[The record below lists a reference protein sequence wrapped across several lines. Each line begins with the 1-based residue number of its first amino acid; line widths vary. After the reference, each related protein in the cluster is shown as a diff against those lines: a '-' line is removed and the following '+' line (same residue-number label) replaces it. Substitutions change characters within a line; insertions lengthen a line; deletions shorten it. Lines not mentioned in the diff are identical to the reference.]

1 VGSVWCHHRE
11 VPLLTAFMIV
21 KNESG
26 RVERAIASVAGLVD
40 EVVVYDTGSTDDTVD
55 RARAAGAVVRLGF
68 WDDDFSRARNE
79 SIAMGRSDWMLMVDA
94 DEEFVATSEQIT
106 LMRDTLPTLQAGQV
120 IGLRTMLVE
129 GMRTEAHQA
138 GFKRSR
144 ILPRSARFRNRLH
157 EEVDLVDGTA
167 PAVVEIDGPVFS
179 HYGYQ
184 ADMAGRYERNAR
196 ILRTA
201 IEEAETADSRD
212 EAEFQLGRTYFAAG
226 DHVRASEAFRA
237 VIDRNGAPQL
247 VALSR
252 LFLMPMVFAVDG
264 SAAARQVVEPLMV
277 SGGPEGAAAR
287 WLLAGIAP
295 AQEIPELLGGVSH
308 VDFVYFQATGDEV
321 GAMRAFGLAACGEH
335 DAAARVV
342 RGLSAP
348 QGAVRSWWVASLA
361 ASRGDV
367 SLADWLTSRVGAE
380 DVTFVVESLAA
391 GPGAGMVDV
400 ASVLWA
406 RFGAVPALVVLLAG
420 PVARGGFFAAF
431 CARLL
436 LAEAGALGA
445 GDPLEHLLASDHGD
459 VADRLLAA
467 VVLDELD
474 PVGVSRVD
482 AVLPEVKHDQVGAV
496 LDAVRGVVPARVP
509 DLEVALGVGS
519 RPETEP
525 VPMAGSV
532 RGHDREVPLLTA
544 VMIVK
549 NEAGRVER
557 AIASVAGLVDE
568 VVVYDTGSTDDTVER
583 ARAAGAVVQLGYWDD
598 DFSRARNESIAM
610 ARSEWVMVLDADEEL
625 VATPDEIAE
634 VRSLLA
640 TLDADQMVKV
650 GARNVVDEFAGA
662 LSAPFSI
669 RRIMHR
675 TSRYQRRVH
684 ELPLCADGSDPRDI
698 ELDGLWFRHSGYA
711 GDQTEK
717 RVRNARIA
725 NQRLVEAATDGERD
739 LAELERAR
747 ALWANGDHEQFRVT
761 VRQLIDTSAF
771 PEVVAVARVLLATVV
786 GPHEGATMV
795 YETVAPL
802 LGTSPAADTA
812 ARYLMATMASPAE
825 AVALLDGVVDVAF
838 GYLFASADQV
848 ASLRVYALQA
858 SGDAAGAAA
867 VVAVMDDP
875 CGQAR
880 CWWAACNQ
888 AAAGDTGLATRLA
901 GRLSADQL
909 NSAAASLARGPGAGL
924 VEVVEVLRAHVGL
937 QPILVTLLAGP
948 AARGGFFAAFRA
960 RFVLAE
966 AGALDSGDPLEHLL
980 AAGYGDVA
988 DRLLAAL
995 VLDEIEPVDV
1005 PRVDAVLPEVEP
1017 EQIDAVLQAVA
1028 GVLPGRVD
1036 ALRARLGSRAVEA
1049 DSTSDMRPRPRP
1061 VVALIGPKDARKEA
1075 RRRLRSIDLVEYPVW
1090 SDLPAGPAVC
1100 VDARRLD
1107 YLSPG
1112 AIASLWAGLDS
1123 GAALVVPASNIG
1135 PWPLC
1140 GLDSPRGGATMAELE
1155 RHAERIRDRGA
1166 DELADAASPL
1176 PAVFAVADA
1185 AQLTH
1190 CPRRVGDVAVTA
1202 PIMASVWC
1210 HHRATVLLSATMIV
1224 KNEAHN
1230 IEAAIR
1236 SLDGFADEV
1245 VIYDTG
1251 STDDTVAIARRLG
1264 ASVRVGFWDDDF
1276 ARARN
1281 EACAMMRGE
1290 WFLFHDGDDRL
1301 TGDARAR
1308 ARLRE
1313 VLPTISDDTSV
1324 LLELHNL
1331 LDATTGETAPYFW
1344 TKRIFSRQVRW
1355 RHRIHETAVLPD
1367 GSLPD
1372 EVRVPGFPVLH
1383 VGYAGGMGDR
1393 LQRNLRLAEMR
1404 CAEAPAGERYLAE
1417 FELART
1423 LVALGRIEDAAV
1435 RFGGVIDLSPDSV
1448 EGMCSRLFAARLVG
1462 ANGLPELGATILEPL
1477 LDFEGIEVRE
1487 AARYIAS
1494 ELTNDQHRIAE
1505 LLEGISEVNWMYI
1518 RVTPEEVEARRQ
1530 CDTLP
1535 VA

>member
-1 VGSVWCHHRE
+1 
-11 VPLLTAFMIV
+11 
-21 KNESG
+21 
-26 RVERAIASVAGLVD
+26 
-40 EVVVYDTGSTDDTVD
+40 
-55 RARAAGAVVRLGF
+55 
-68 WDDDFSRARNE
+68 
-79 SIAMGRSDWMLMVDA
+79 MLMVDA
-94 DEEFVATSEQIT
+94 DEELVATPDEIASLRES
-106 LMRDTLPTLQAGQV
+106 LLSLRPDHV
-120 IGLRTMLVE
+120 VCLRTSNVIDSFAGRVASGYFMRRVVHRSLQYQLRIHEKAVLADGADPQMVE
-129 GMRTEAHQA
+129 ME
-138 GFKRSR
+138 
-144 ILPRSARFRNRLH
+144 
-157 EEVDLVDGTA
+157 
-167 PAVVEIDGPVFS
+167 GPWFS
-179 HYGYQ
+179 HYGYTDGLD
-184 ADMAGRYERNAR
+184 ARAERNVRIAEKRLAEATDPEERDRAELERGRALALQGRLDEAR
-196 ILRTA
+196 DVLRGLALEAASGLVMVDARHMLVLLGLVDADEARRLLVSIVTA
-201 IEEAETADSRD
+201 GNGLEALSESVAATKYLLATISPPAET
-212 EAEFQLGRTYFAAG
+212 
-226 DHVRASEAFRA
+226 
-237 VIDRNGAPQL
+237 
-247 VALSR
+247 LS
-252 LFLMPMVFAVDG
+252 LL
-264 SAAARQVVEPLMV
+264 
-277 SGGPEGAAAR
+277 EG
-287 WLLAGIAP
+287 
-295 AQEIPELLGGVSH
+295 
-308 VDFVYFQATGDEV
+308 
-321 GAMRAFGLAACGEH
+321 
-335 DAAARVV
+335 
-342 RGLSAP
+342 
-348 QGAVRSWWVASLA
+348 
-361 ASRGDV
+361 
-367 SLADWLTSRVGAE
+367 
-380 DVTFVVESLAA
+380 VVESRYGLVWVSADGVRSVRLWALVSLGDSEGAFAVAAEMNQPFLQPHCWWSACLFAAQGDTVLAQWLVERLPDDQLNAAVEALAA
-391 GPGAGMVDV
+391 GPGVGMIDV
-400 ASVLWA
+400 VSVLWG
-406 RFGAVPALVVLLAG
+406 RFGSVPALVVLLAG

-431 CARLL
+431 RARLL

-482 AVLPEVKHDQVGAV
+482 AVLPEVKPDQVGAV
-496 LDAVRGVVPARVP
+496 LDAVRGVVPGRVP

-519 RPETEP
+519 RPETAMEP
-525 VPMAGSV
+525 APTAGSV
-532 RGHDREVPLLTA
+532 WGHDHEVPLLTA

-568 VVVYDTGSTDDTVER
+568 VVVYDTGSTDDTVEL

-634 VRSLLA
+634 VRSMLA
-640 TLDADQMVKV
+640 ALDPDQMVKV

-771 PEVVAVARVLLATVV
+771 PEVVAVARILLATVV

-795 YETVAPL
+795 HETVAPL

-812 ARYLMATMASPAE
+812 ARYLMATTASPAE

-858 SGDAAGAAA
+858 SGDAAGAVD
-867 VVAVMDDP
+867 VVAAMDDP

-924 VEVVEVLRAHVGL
+924 VEVVDVLRVHVGL

-966 AGALDSGDPLEHLL
+966 AGALDAGDPLEQLL
-980 AAGYGDVA
+980 SAGYGDAA

-1017 EQIDAVLQAVA
+1017 EQIDGVLQAVA

-1036 ALRARLGSRAVEA
+1036 ELRARLRSNAVEA
-1049 DSTSDMRPRPRP
+1049 DGTADVRPRPRP
-1061 VVALIGPKDARKEA
+1061 VVALIGPKDIRKEA
-1075 RRRLRSIDLVEYPVW
+1075 RRRLRGIDLVEYPVW
-1090 SDLPAGPAVC
+1090 SGLPAGPAVC

-1135 PWPLC
+1135 AWPLC
-1140 GLDSPRGGATMAELE
+1140 GLDSPRGGATVAELDE
-1155 RHAERIRDRGA
+1155 HAERIRDRGV

-1185 AQLTH
+1185 AQLTRS
-1190 CPRRVGDVAVTA
+1190 PRTVGDVAVTA

-1264 ASVRVGFWDDDF
+1264 ASVRVGHWDDDF

-1308 ARLRE
+1308 VRLRE
-1313 VLPTISDDTSV
+1313 VLPTINDNTAV

-1331 LDATTGETAPYFW
+1331 LDAATGETAPYFW
-1344 TKRIFSRQVRW
+1344 TKRIFPRQMRW
-1355 RHRIHETAVLPD
+1355 RHRIHEMAVLPD

-1372 EVRVPGFPVLH
+1372 EVRVADFPVLH
-1383 VGYAGGMGDR
+1383 VGYAGGMGER
-1393 LQRNLRLAEMR
+1393 LDRNLRLAEMR
-1404 CAEAPAGERYLAE
+1404 CAEAEPGEQHLAE
-1417 FELART
+1417 FEMARS
-1423 LVALGRIEDAAV
+1423 LMAMGRTQEASV
-1435 RFGGVIDLSPDSV
+1435 RFGTVIDLAPDSV
-1448 EGMCSRLFAARLVG
+1448 EGLCSRMFAARLVG
-1462 ANGLPELGATILEPL
+1462 VLGFAEFGLEIIEPL
-1477 LDFEGIEVRE
+1477 LDCEGVEARQ
-1487 AARYIAS
+1487 AARYVAS
-1494 ELTNDQHRIAE
+1494 GLTPDPEQRRE
-1505 LLEGISEVNWMYI
+1505 LLDGIDEVNWMYI
-1518 RVTPEEVEARRQ
+1518 RATADEVEARRQ
-1530 CDTLP
+1530 GDALP
-1535 VA
+1535 TDPWFVVPATDPESQSRPTVSVTPSP